1 MNSDIFNLSFFTEI
15 TDSDTE
21 MQEILL
27 NMFMEQA
34 QKEIEEIKHHFNQG
48 DYHNWQKLAHKLYGS
63 AANIGAFQL
72 AKVCDYAHSTNIG
85 DLEDIDYIHS
95 QIISSH
101 DELQPIISQ
110 LLLNCQK

>member
-21 MQEILL
+21 MQQILL

-34 QKEIEEIKHHFNQG
+34 QKEIEEIKHHFNQK

-101 DELQPIISQ
+101 DELQPIIYE
-110 LLLNCQK
+110 LLLSYQN